1 MSFTLGEFHALVS
14 DALGRGT
21 SLDSLIPVRTKLA
34 ARWIEGNY
42 LFQYMRTWKVLN
54 VDITAEYPY
63 ILSLHDLNIRGIEAI
78 RLRDTDSDGN
88 IVFHAPLKKINPVD
102 RSDRPAGVPESY
114 WLNGMSSIILGSIPD
129 ENMVFEAH
137 LQQFTKWGSGDS
149 WRHYMLDNMTNM
161 LLARTLMMMSV
172 RIRDPALYGVYKSEF
187 DLEVQSF
194 NVSEEELKSGEVVQ
208 VWEPPVY
215 AQSTEPLRST

>member
-1 MSFTLGEFHALVS
+1 
-14 DALGRGT
+14 
-21 SLDSLIPVRTKLA
+21 
-34 ARWIEGNY
+34 
-42 LFQYMRTWKVLN
+42 
-54 VDITAEYPY
+54 
-63 ILSLHDLNIRGIEAI
+63 
-78 RLRDTDSDGN
+78 
-88 IVFHAPLKKINPVD
+88 
-102 RSDRPAGVPESY
+102 
-114 WLNGMSSIILGSIPD
+114 
-129 ENMVFEAH
+129 
-137 LQQFTKWGSGDS
+137 
-149 WRHYMLDNMTNM
+149 MLDNMTNM